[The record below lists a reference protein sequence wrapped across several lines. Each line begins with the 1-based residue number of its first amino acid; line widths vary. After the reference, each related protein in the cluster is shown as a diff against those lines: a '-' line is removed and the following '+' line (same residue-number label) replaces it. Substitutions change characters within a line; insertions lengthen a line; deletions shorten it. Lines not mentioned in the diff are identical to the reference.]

1 MYLKVQDQLLR
12 PVELEQQPLRI
23 VSVVPSQTELLFGLG
38 LSAER
43 VVGITRFCTHPEA
56 ETKKIAKVGGTKQ
69 LDIEKIKNLRPDL
82 ILANKEENTR
92 EQIELLM
99 QVAPVWVSNVSTLEE
114 AFEMIEAIGQLTGTG
129 PKAKSLVEAIRA
141 NFNELPKRKPLRT
154 VYYIWKGPYMV
165 VGGDT
170 FIHHLL
176 EAAGFKN
183 VFAEKNR
190 YPPIPMSDLIDASP
204 EVILLSDEPYPFKQ
218 KHQEQFREI
227 CPQAQVLL
235 VRGDMFSWYG
245 SRLLETPNYI
255 NELWHLLAKP

>member
-12 PVELEQQPLRI
+12 PVELEQQPQRI

-183 VFAEKNR
+183 VFAKKNR